1 MVCLYIRRNILFKN
15 IKEQIIKMYQVYVRN
30 TNGGIVILQG
40 NRYSFRCR
48 QRDNKVKSMKFISF
62 REVERCR
69 KLDTKVYG
77 PMRYNTISRL

>member
-1 MVCLYIRRNILFKN
+1 
-15 IKEQIIKMYQVYVRN
+15 MYQVYVRN

-48 QRDNKVKSMKFISF
+48 QRDDKVKSLKFISF
-62 REVERCR
+62 RELERCR

-77 PMRYNTISRL
+77 PMKYNTISWL